1 MPICSL
7 FQNCLMLVAINRW
20 TIIGWNRKLGK
31 KRISTKR
38 AARENMLFRCIFK
51 LINAEKSE
59 HIPSNKVEIRNGHV
73 FFRNCFKQ
81 KKTLFQT
88 KKTMKKKLFFFSFIY
103 ILLNF

>member
-38 AARENMLFRCIFK
+38 AAREDMLYRCTFK
-51 LINAEKSE
+51 LINAEK
-59 HIPSNKVEIRNGHV
+59 
-73 FFRNCFKQ
+73 
-81 KKTLFQT
+81 
-88 KKTMKKKLFFFSFIY
+88 
-103 ILLNF
+103 